1 MGTEAVILL
10 MFVVASAVAIGA
22 RRFNIPYTVALVP
35 VGLVLSALHL
45 LNPPLLTRDVLF
57 LVFLPGLVF
66 EAAFHINY
74 DSLWRDRIAVLA
86 LAIPGQKVRITGIR
100 AIRVGECI
108 TSRFIIYNLL

>member
-1 MGTEAVILL
+1 VGTEAIILL

-66 EAAFHINY
+66 
-74 DSLWRDRIAVLA
+74 
-86 LAIPGQKVRITGIR
+86 
-100 AIRVGECI
+100 
-108 TSRFIIYNLL
+108 